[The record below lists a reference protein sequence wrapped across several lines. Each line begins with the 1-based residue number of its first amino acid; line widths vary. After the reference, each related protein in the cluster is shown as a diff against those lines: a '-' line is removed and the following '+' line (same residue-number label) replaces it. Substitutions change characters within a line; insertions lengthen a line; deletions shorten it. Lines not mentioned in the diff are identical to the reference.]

1 MASHSCLAA
10 DADEILK
17 DRRPGNA
24 YLCHNDTAPAKEDVV
39 PDLHQIIET
48 RASADHR
55 VSHRSPVNRR
65 IGANLHIVFQITRPS
80 WGTVRNPALVE
91 AKPNPSCPMR
101 APA

>member
-65 IGANLHIVFQITRPS
+65 IGANLHIVFQNYPAEL
-80 WGTVRNPALVE
+80 GADRNSLPA
-91 AKPNPSCPMR
+91 AHQ
-101 APA
+101 